1 MTAHTIVSGEAL
13 TEASGHI
20 TSPPFSKGEVALIRE
35 AVMSPAALVEC
46 PRCGSRLAIETVAGE
61 VQGAGPRINT
71 AKDAGAISLPTA
83 LAP

>member
-1 MTAHTIVSGEAL
+1 MTAYTIVTGEAL
-13 TEASGHI
+13 TEAGGHT

-35 AVMSPAALVEC
+35 AVMSPAALLEC

-61 VQGAGPRINT
+61 VKGAGRRTNT
-71 AKDAGAISLPTA
+71 AKDPGAILLPTV